1 MRYFYAFFAKN
12 KKGEFM
18 EIKKYLNLKNILGG
32 VGIGIVNGLLGSGG
46 GMLAVP
52 VLKKL
57 GFSQSDA
64 QANAIAVVLPISVMS
79 VSLYLL
85 NGYVSVSDALIY
97 VPGGVVGALIGT
109 FLLKKLSPVT
119 LKKFFGA
126 FMVFAGVRLLIK

>member
-12 KKGEFM
+12 KMGEFM
-18 EIKKYLNLKNILGG
+18 KIKKYLNLKNILCG
-32 VGIGIVNGLLGSGG
+32 VGIGLVNGLLGSGG
-46 GMLAVP
+46 GMIAVP
-52 VLKKL
+52 VLKNL

-85 NGYVSVSDALIY
+85 NGYVSVNDALIY
-97 VPGGVVGALIGT
+97 VPGGIAGALIGT
-109 FLLKKLSPVT
+109 FLLKKLSPVF

-126 FMVFAGVRLLIK
+126 FMVFAGVRLLLK